1 MRWFAGMLL
10 LLALCRLVAARE
22 LPPELAGAAEN
33 HARAV
38 KAVDA
43 SRQAALESLKRNFVS
58 SLAAAEMQASKRG
71 EASKAAMLLKL
82 RSSIQAGSEDRRP
95 LNGMSAGQR
104 RRQMGYFDS
113 LDRIERSFDSR
124 YKEADAAYLKE
135 LREIETPLPEDS
147 ELRDVIAG
155 LRKKPGGSGDG
166 AGRKLVAAYFDNTEW
181 LWKGDPTQVWK
192 FLPGG
197 RIVTK
202 NSVSGHLRWRITGTD
217 TFVITEGGS
226 DMWEFTMDFETM
238 SVTGQRVTN
247 PKNTATLAFWRRIP
261 GR

>member
-10 LLALCRLVAARE
+10 SLAICRLVAARE
-22 LPPELAGAAEN
+22 LPPELAGATDN

-58 SLAAAEMQASKRG
+58 SLAASEMQASKRG
-71 EASKAAMLLKL
+71 EVGKAAMLLKL

-124 YKEADAAYLKE
+124 YKAADAAYLRE
-135 LREIETPLPEDS
+135 LREIETPLPQDS
-147 ELRDVIAG
+147 ELRDVIAD
-155 LRKKPGGSGDG
+155 LRKKVEGSGESSS
-166 AGRKLVAAYFDNTEW
+166 RKLVAPYFDNTEW
-181 LWKGDPTQVWK
+181 LWAGDPAQVWK

-217 TFVITEGGS
+217 TFMITEGGS
-226 DMWEFTMDFETM
+226 DMWEFTMDFEKM
-238 SVTGQRVTN
+238 SVNGQRVTN
-247 PKNTATLAFWRRIP
+247 PKVTKTLVFWRKLP
-261 GR
+261 GK